1 MCKFLEFTDKGSGA
15 RTLVLPRF
23 LVVDLDL
30 MFNVIY
36 LKIKLKV
43 LVGCFFCYL
52 IVGLTYNANGNTEII
67 IVAALSNSHCAL
79 GTVELKLPWR
89 YLYFLNCATFSKGVE
104 CVLGFM

>member
-43 LVGCFFCYL
+43 LVGCLLCDL
-52 IVGLTYNANGNTEII
+52 IAWLPYTVSDNA
-67 IVAALSNSHCAL
+67 
-79 GTVELKLPWR
+79 
-89 YLYFLNCATFSKGVE
+89 
-104 CVLGFM
+104 